1 MSKTI
6 AFGLIIFFLLV
17 IVAGLVWLLFF
28 SGSEGIQGAI
38 GKFFPVAGE
47 RDRPV
52 PTVPGPADGAGASGP
67 NDETARRLIQI
78 SEGRVSGFKP
88 IAGGVRYIERAT
100 GHVFE
105 SNPDGRN
112 QVRVSNTTIPGI
124 FDSVWSYNADG
135 AVIRYRENEKARMAS
150 VRFVG
155 TTTAGV
161 LLPASIL
168 SVAYAP
174 NRARL
179 VYVAEVNGTL
189 AVIAADP
196 DNSKQSEMLRLPP
209 ADFEIS
215 WPVSN
220 TLYFVTRPSGEAD
233 GYLYKYNIDKKNFS
247 KFYGPEHG
255 LEVNFDSLGKKVLL
269 SVFDPSGNRPELVV
283 LDSASGERTNLES
296 ATLARKCAWS
306 AANTIICAI
315 PADIPSGIYPDAWY
329 KGQVGFNDSL
339 WQINID
345 TLTKENLANL
355 PDIDVEAMA
364 IAPDGSHV
372 YFQDKKE
379 GALWGYKLT
388 P

>member
-255 LEVNFDSLGKKVLL
+255 LEVNFDSLGKTVLL
-269 SVFDPSGNRPELVV
+269 SIFDSSGNRPELVV
-283 LDSASGERTNLES
+283 LDSASGER
-296 ATLARKCAWS
+296 
-306 AANTIICAI
+306 
-315 PADIPSGIYPDAWY
+315 
-329 KGQVGFNDSL
+329 
-339 WQINID
+339 
-345 TLTKENLANL
+345 
-355 PDIDVEAMA
+355 
-364 IAPDGSHV
+364 
-372 YFQDKKE
+372 
-379 GALWGYKLT
+379 
-388 P
+388 